1 MCEQL
6 WDLRSKRSVHTLGEQ
21 YQVLAVAF
29 GEEGDQVYTGGI
41 ENSIKVQ
48 LRDLTPCVETHNSG
62 PLNEGLRASPP
73 IKPWIA
79 QDCLL
84 QGLTPQQSLSW
95 RAAFCRDLS
104 RAS

>member
-6 WDLRSKRSVHTLGEQ
+6 WDLRAKRSVHTLGEQ

-48 LRDLTPCVETHNSG
+48 LQHLTPYPQRWPPYRGVESSILDQAEQSQRVLITRG
-62 PLNEGLRASPP
+62 YCELMPL
-73 IKPWIA
+73 
-79 QDCLL
+79 
-84 QGLTPQQSLSW
+84 QSTS
-95 RAAFCRDLS
+95 
-104 RAS
+104 

>member
-41 ENSIKVQ
+41 ENSLKVRLQ
-48 LRDLTPCVETHNSG
+48 RLTPSYAAPFMCRSG
-62 PLNEGLRASPP
+62 TWPGEIPP
-73 IKPWIA
+73 AEI
-79 QDCLL
+79 L
-84 QGLTPQQSLSW
+84 
-95 RAAFCRDLS
+95 
-104 RAS
+104 